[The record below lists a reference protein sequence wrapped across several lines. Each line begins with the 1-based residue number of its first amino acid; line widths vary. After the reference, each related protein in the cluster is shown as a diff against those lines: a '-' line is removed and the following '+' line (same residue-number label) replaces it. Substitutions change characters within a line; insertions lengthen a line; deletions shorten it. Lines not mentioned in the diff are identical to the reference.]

1 MKEKRETREQR
12 GPVLKMVR
20 TNEMVRPVPK
30 MGDRTPAMENDP
42 YGPMRTN
49 FSKYEIE
56 KNAELRAML
65 KSGKT
70 YASSDY
76 MVTRQK
82 QKMGV
87 DYFAASDTK
96 RSDRDA
102 VSMQLATR
110 NFTYEGLGSNKLN
123 MHTVSNPEI
132 FRSGMQ
138 IEEDIAR
145 RQSLRKTVSDRDA
158 MRKQV
163 QAVKT
168 AYLPM

>member
-1 MKEKRETREQR
+1 MPT
-12 GPVLKMVR
+12 V
-20 TNEMVRPVPK
+20 
-30 MGDRTPAMENDP
+30 GDRTPAMENDP
-42 YGPMRTN
+42 YGHMRTN
-49 FSKYEIE
+49 FSKDEIE

-65 KSGKT
+65 KSGKA
-70 YASSDY
+70 YASSDP

-87 DYFAASDTK
+87 DHFAASDTK

-110 NFTYEGLGSNKLN
+110 NFTNEGLGSNKLN

-138 IEEDIAR
+138 IEEDRAR
-145 RQSLRKTVSDRDA
+145 RQSLQKTVSDRDA
-158 MRKQV
+158 MRK
-163 QAVKT
+163 KT
-168 AYLPM
+168 ANFAHLPM